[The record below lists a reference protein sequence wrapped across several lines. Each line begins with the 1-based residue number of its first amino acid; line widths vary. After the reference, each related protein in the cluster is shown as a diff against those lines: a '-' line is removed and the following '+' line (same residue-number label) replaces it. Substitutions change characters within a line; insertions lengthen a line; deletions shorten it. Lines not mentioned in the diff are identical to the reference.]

1 MSPSAPTSHCMS
13 SVWTKRIRRFKGY
26 GVSLRKQAWWGFQTG
41 GTIQRAGMTFL
52 ILFAIS
58 LLHLFIR
65 ASEFAVRWE
74 LRIIYIIIL

>member
-1 MSPSAPTSHCMS
+1 MS

-26 GVSLRKQAWWGFQTG
+26 GVSLRKQVWGFQTG
-41 GTIQRAGMTFL
+41 ETIQRAGMTFL

-58 LLHLFIR
+58 LLHLFAR